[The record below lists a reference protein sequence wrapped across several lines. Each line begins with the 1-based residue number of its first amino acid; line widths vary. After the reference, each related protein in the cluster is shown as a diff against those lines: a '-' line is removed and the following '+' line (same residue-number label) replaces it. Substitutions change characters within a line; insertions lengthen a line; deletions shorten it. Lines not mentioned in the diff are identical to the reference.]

1 MPSDSK
7 PVVHFLASSETA
19 ATELP
24 LLLTGKK
31 PSQPPAFNIGT
42 QDYSEQP
49 QAIIVGSY
57 FTNSMVE
64 ALRKQCG
71 YTLNV
76 PWMTAGV
83 NEEQRDELMKRP
95 MDPARYGPFVAI
107 ALKGAMARVKEEGR
121 WQGDGVFMYK

>member
-1 MPSDSK
+1 MHSDSK

-49 QAIIVGSY
+49 QAIIVRSY
-57 FTNSMVE
+57 FPTSMVD

-71 YTLNV
+71 VDTLNV

-83 NEEQRDELMKRP
+83 NEELRDELM
-95 MDPARYGPFVAI
+95 
-107 ALKGAMARVKEEGR
+107 
-121 WQGDGVFMYK
+121 